1 MICSMR
7 HKKHSHLW
15 DFELK
20 GFFFNYDFFKKYKVS
35 SILKASNAYKTK
47 GIPLITLFQYLF
59 SLIFANRSMY
69 INMLTGKH
77 IEGFAK
83 DTVYR
88 FLNPTSI
95 VEVNKPSDPGT
106 EEPSTTDS
114 GGAPA
119 PTLGEIIVPE
129 DTNEPIKRVYRLY
142 NK

>member
-1 MICSMR
+1 
-7 HKKHSHLW
+7 
-15 DFELK
+15 
-20 GFFFNYDFFKKYKVS
+20 
-35 SILKASNAYKTK
+35 
-47 GIPLITLFQYLF
+47 
-59 SLIFANRSMY
+59 
-69 INMLTGKH
+69 MLTGKH